1 MICFQ
6 PRCVNSPFDV
16 FQKYYLFTVP
26 NSIEGLTQKVLFV
39 IRKWVPQKI
48 LPWWFSLNW
57 IYKLLYMTF
66 WLVGWLVVEFRSIVC
81 PRVLGLKDE
90 FPLCEVFLT
99 YHSIYYKR
107 YDENH
112 GKLSTAMSTS
122 ATEDLIRHLSFNNLN
137 VGPLGY
143 WRGYMIFWICILF
156 ATIIL
161 IEDLI

>member
-66 WLVGWLVVEFRSIVC
+66 WFVGWLVVEFRSIVY
-81 PRVLGLKDE
+81 PRDLGLKDE
-90 FPLCEVFLT
+90 FPLCEVFLI
-99 YHSIYYKR
+99 YPSIYFEL

-112 GKLSTAMSTS
+112 GKLSTAMWTN
-122 ATEDLIRHLSFNNLN
+122 ATEDWIRHLSSNNLN
-137 VGPLGY
+137 VGLLSY
-143 WRGYMIFWICILF
+143 WWGYMFFWIYILF
-156 ATIIL
+156 ANEISIQ
-161 IEDLI
+161 DN